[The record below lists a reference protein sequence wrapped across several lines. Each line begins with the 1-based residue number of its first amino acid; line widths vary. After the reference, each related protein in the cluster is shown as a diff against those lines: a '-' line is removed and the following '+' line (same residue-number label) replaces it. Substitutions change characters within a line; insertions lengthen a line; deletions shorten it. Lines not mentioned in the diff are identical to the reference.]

1 LSAQAIVDERYCSE
15 TDTTLTV
22 WNKSLV
28 FTGEGF
34 TVFDS
39 NGNLLF
45 RLDTYDYLILM
56 DAQGKPLLTLF
67 SKVKRKC
74 RSREI
79 MLGKDVFSLCIEC
92 SFDQAFIMGII
103 IILNQIGIDIP
114 LVRNL
119 VEEFRG
125 SEAATTLR
133 PQGGGCGGGLWLG
146 RLSSL
151 PSFICIIQLWR
162 HFPLG
167 LPDITLFSS
176 GESIKHNC

>member
-1 LSAQAIVDERYCSE
+1 MSQVYLECEDLSAQAIVDERYCSE

-34 TVFDS
+34 TVFVS

-45 RLDTYDYLILM
+45 RLDTYDYLILV

-67 SKVKRKC
+67 SKGLMKRKC

-103 IILNQIGIDIP
+103 IILNQIDIDIP
-114 LVRNL
+114 L
-119 VEEFRG
+119 
-125 SEAATTLR
+125 
-133 PQGGGCGGGLWLG
+133 
-146 RLSSL
+146 
-151 PSFICIIQLWR
+151 
-162 HFPLG
+162 
-167 LPDITLFSS
+167 
-176 GESIKHNC
+176 